1 MRTNLKNNLIYLVLG
16 CLTAI
21 IIYIIAYFLVGNDVM
36 LASPVE
42 VLLSALN
49 LLKTSAF
56 YKALGFTLLR
66 VLIAF
71 IISFA
76 VAVVLAV
83 ISYVNPLVKG
93 ILAVIV
99 GLLRSLPVLA
109 ILLVVLTFISR
120 DFAPVT
126 VCFLSLFPILYSS
139 ILTALNGV
147 SNENKEM
154 CKVYK
159 IPYKKQVLKM
169 YIPFVLPQVIVA
181 SAGGLSF
188 AIKLIVSAEILASVY
203 GSVGSLIKEA
213 SIYSLTAEL
222 LALTFVVCM
231 IGVIVEFIG
240 KILSECAEKKLL

>member
-83 ISYVNPLVKG
+83 ISYVNPIVKG

-169 YIPFVLPQVIVA
+169 YIPNVLPQVIVA

-231 IGVIVEFIG
+231 IGVLVEFIG